1 MHNSFSI
8 RLKCVQCLRPQT
20 HCLCAYVGNI
30 ANRTHVLVLQHPN
43 EHKHPLNTA
52 RLAVQGLKN
61 AKLVVGE
68 HFPDLLNQLQS
79 VDQAFLLFPA
89 QPHHAVQT
97 LGPLPDDSTSL
108 LVVPDGTWRNVRK
121 LIQLNPV
128 LDTLPRLTLPLGEP
142 SLYRIRKTKQTAAVS
157 TIEAIARV
165 LSCLEPEQDYTTLL
179 TPFHR
184 MVEQQIEAMGAE
196 VYARNHN

>member
-20 HCLCAYVGNI
+20 HCLCAYVANI

-61 AKLVVGE
+61 AELLIGE
-68 HFPDLLNQLQS
+68 QFTDLISRLHS
-79 VDQAFLLFPA
+79 VDKAFLLFPA
-89 QPHHAVQT
+89 QSHHTVQA
-97 LGPLPDDSTSL
+97 LAPLPVDSTSL
-108 LVVPDGTWRNVRK
+108 LIVPDGTWRNVRK
-121 LIQLNPV
+121 IIQLNPV

-142 SLYRIRKTKQTAAVS
+142 SLYRIRKTKQTGAVS
-157 TIEAIARV
+157 TIEAIARA
-165 LSCLEPEQDYTTLL
+165 LTCLEPEHDYASLL
-179 TPFHR
+179 TPFHI

-196 VYARNHN
+196 VYARNHK